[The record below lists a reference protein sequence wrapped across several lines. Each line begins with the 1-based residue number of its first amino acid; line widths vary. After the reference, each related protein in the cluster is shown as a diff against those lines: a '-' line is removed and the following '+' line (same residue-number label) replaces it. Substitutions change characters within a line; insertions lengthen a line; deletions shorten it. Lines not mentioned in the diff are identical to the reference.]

1 MQAAIQQSIR
11 MYFRYDQ
18 TGVWSQSFSLPAGRY
33 LILSRLPVDF
43 NCNESVL
50 NQVTDHILTLTRV
63 NTCRIKMSS
72 TAIATLEYAVIA
84 EIPDKET
91 LPRAFG
97 FSGYNAT
104 PVTWAIAATAVAV
117 TNAQVF
123 EVGAPTPTPVVAF
136 IDNIIAIR
144 SSGATLPA
152 VVLRN
157 RVIHLNIADSGA
169 TAFFNIHNPI
179 AANPNIVA
187 SFSFHAELK
196 KPLLVPANF
205 RLIVT
210 GNSDGVNADNLFVAI
225 KGRYLA

>member
-1 MQAAIQQSIR
+1 M
-11 MYFRYDQ
+11 
-18 TGVWSQSFSLPAGRY
+18 LK
-33 LILSRLPVDF
+33 
-43 NCNESVL
+43 N
-50 NQVTDHILTLTRV
+50 
-63 NTCRIKMSS
+63 
-72 TAIATLEYAVIA
+72 
-84 EIPDKET
+84 
-91 LPRAFG
+91 
-97 FSGYNAT
+97 
-104 PVTWAIAATAVAV
+104 AVAPES
-117 TNAQVF
+117 AMF
-123 EVGAPTPTPVVAF
+123 
-136 IDNIIAIR
+136 R
-144 SSGATLPA
+144 CMTLPA